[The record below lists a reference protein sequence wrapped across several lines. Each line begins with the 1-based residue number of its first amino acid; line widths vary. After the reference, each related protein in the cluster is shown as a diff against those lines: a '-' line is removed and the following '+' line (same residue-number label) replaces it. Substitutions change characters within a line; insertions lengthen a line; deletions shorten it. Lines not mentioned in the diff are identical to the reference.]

1 MTYTIQETVETV
13 GWSQGV
19 DTAPAE
25 LVKAAKEMAEKG
37 EPATFGKIIHQTTP
51 ASFTWCVISV
61 HANGTLGVVK
71 RCNDV
76 TTS

>member
-1 MTYTIQETVETV
+1 MMYTIQETVDTI

-37 EPATFGKIIHQTTP
+37 EMATFGKILHTP
-51 ASFTWCVISV
+51 SSFTWCILSV
-61 HANGTLGVVK
+61 KSNGNMIVAK
-71 RCNDV
+71 RHLEV
-76 TTS
+76 THS